1 MFGTLFTLLTGV
13 TLGWFFKP
21 QIDHFLTRTAR
32 RIEENKKDE

>member
-1 MFGTLFTLLTGV
+1 
-13 TLGWFFKP
+13 LGWFFKP